1 MASKKSSKSS
11 RRSKS
16 SKWKKSANR
25 RNAEHSTGP
34 RSPEGKEK
42 SKMNA
47 TTHGIFCHA
56 LVLTGE
62 DAALFEHLRE
72 ESPRAHKPQNLIELQ
87 LVDRI
92 VIASWKLRRVQEAEA
107 ALHASKSDQ
116 LQEFAQRDYEQLL
129 EEMGIGEG
137 KAPSEKQ

>member
-1 MASKKSSKSS
+1 MASKKL
-11 RRSKS
+11 SKS
-16 SKWKKSANR
+16 SKWKKNANR
-25 RNAEHSTGP
+25 SNATHSTGP
-34 RSPEGKEK
+34 RTPQGREK

-56 LVLTGE
+56 LVLEGE
-62 DAALFEHLRE
+62 DPALLEHLRE
-72 ESPRAHKPQNLIELQ
+72 EFIAAHKPQNITELQ

-107 ALHASKSDQ
+107 ALHASKSGE

-129 EEMGIGEG
+129 EEMG
-137 KAPSEKQ
+137 